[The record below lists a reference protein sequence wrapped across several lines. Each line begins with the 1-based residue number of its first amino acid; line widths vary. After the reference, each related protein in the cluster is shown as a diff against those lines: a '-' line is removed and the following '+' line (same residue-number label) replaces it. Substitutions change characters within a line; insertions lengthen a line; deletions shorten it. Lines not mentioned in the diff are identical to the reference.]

1 MNILDLATLSAIC
14 IGLTEVIKRA
24 VSLPDR
30 VVPLVSLVVGVAGAL
45 LFLSVSRDSALLG
58 IFAGLSASGLY
69 SGGKTVSG
77 N

>member
-1 MNILDLATLSAIC
+1 MTILDLATLSAVC

-24 VSLPDR
+24 VNLPDR
-30 VVPLVSLVVGVAGAL
+30 VVPLVSLVVGVVGAL

-69 SGGKTVSG
+69 SGTKAVSG

>member
-1 MNILDLATLSAIC
+1 MNILDLATLSGVC

-24 VSLPDR
+24 VNLPDR

-45 LFLSVSRDSALLG
+45 LFLSVSRDSALFG

-69 SGGKTVSG
+69 SQGKTLAG

>member
-1 MNILDLATLSAIC
+1 MNILDLATLSAVC

-24 VSLPDR
+24 FDLPDR
-30 VVPLVSLVVGVAGAL
+30 VAPLASLIVGVASAL